1 MFKPNAYDCVRGGRG
16 SNFGGFC
23 LHVLCGCPLRKR
35 KSQIKYEAFYCS
47 ETQSHSLMADS
58 LYSYFLLS
66 KSLPTK
72 ILEDLKLDEKKFVL
86 EELQNRYWQY
96 LTENL
101 ISSIRNKKKLLN
113 ATRKKRSKNN
123 KRH

>member
-1 MFKPNAYDCVRGGRG
+1 MFKPNVYDCVRGGRG
-16 SNFGGFC
+16 SNFGRFC
-23 LHVLCGCPLRKR
+23 SHVLCGCPLRKR

-47 ETQSHSLMADS
+47 ETQSHSLMADN
-58 LYSYFLLS
+58 LYFYFLLS
-66 KSLPTK
+66 KSSPTK

>member
-1 MFKPNAYDCVRGGRG
+1 MLLLRLCVHNVVGITDGADCYTGT
-16 SNFGGFC
+16 FGIGVC
-23 LHVLCGCPLRKR
+23 AGD
-35 KSQIKYEAFYCS
+35 A
-47 ETQSHSLMADS
+47 
-58 LYSYFLLS
+58 
-66 KSLPTK
+66 
-72 ILEDLKLDEKKFVL
+72 FVL

>member
-23 LHVLCGCPLRKR
+23 SHVLCGCPLRKR
-35 KSQIKYEAFYCS
+35 KSQIKYGAFYCS
-47 ETQSHSLMADS
+47 ETQSHILMADS